1 MDVICN
7 PESDI
12 FMRQSLHWQGRGIPR
27 RWQLGQWGSKD
38 RRSRDSGAE
47 ATAGRAVL
55 RAARSAFR
63 LPFRANLARRVAAMS
78 SRVDRPITT
87 DHLAEDRA
95 LDDTGLRLLPLLKKR
110 KIAPAANSPS
120 RADNAP
126 SQSSPSSS
134 SSSGPN
140 ADDPLDFSG
149 LIAAYGPIDTHFKAQ
164 LQSVLHGGRF
174 NPSTLGALPVTVKS
188 EAATGGGSGGGAAHE
203 TFPLRELAQ
212 VVPRSGRTISL
223 LVNDRAYI
231 KPIMSAVQ
239 ASREFN
245 QQPQRSDDNDLEL
258 LLRVELERRDELVR
272 RVKEATQAWRERVR
286 QARTRHD
293 KMLKEGK
300 RTGAVLPDVMKRA
313 EKELQKIQ
321 DKKMKDIDAEEAQTI
336 KQLQRH

>member
-1 MDVICN
+1 MA
-7 PESDI
+7 
-12 FMRQSLHWQGRGIPR
+12 LPR
-27 RWQLGQWGSKD
+27 
-38 RRSRDSGAE
+38 
-47 ATAGRAVL
+47 ATG
-55 RAARSAFR
+55 
-63 LPFRANLARRVAAMS
+63 LARQGARLLSSSSSS
-78 SRVDRPITT
+78 SRSTTSLLRPATRQPFS
-87 DHLAEDRA
+87 LKLVAPCACSARPFSSSSA
-95 LDDTGLRLLPLLKKR
+95 LQKKR

-120 RADNAP
+120 RADKAS
-126 SQSSPSSS
+126 SQLASSS
-134 SSSGPN
+134 SHSSSSAGG
-140 ADDPLDFSG
+140 ADAAEDPLDFSS
-149 LIAAYGPIDTHFKAQ
+149 LIAAYGPIDAHFKAQ

-188 EAATGGGSGGGAAHE
+188 TESASASASGQHHE

-245 QQPQRSDDNDLEL
+245 QQPQRAEDNDLEL

-272 RVKEATQAWRERVR
+272 RVREATQGWRERVR

-293 KMLKEGK
+293 KALKEGK

-313 EKELQKIQ
+313 EKELQKVQ
-321 DKKMKDIDAEEAQTI
+321 DKKMKEIDAEEAQTI
-336 KQLQRH
+336 KQLERH

>member
-1 MDVICN
+1 MAL
-7 PESDI
+7 PRATGLA
-12 FMRQSLHWQGRGIPR
+12 RQGARLLS
-27 RWQLGQWGSKD
+27 SSSSSS
-38 RRSRDSGAE
+38 RS
-47 ATAGRAVL
+47 ATTVL
-55 RAARSAFR
+55 RPASRQPFSPKLVAPCACSAR
-63 LPFRANLARRVAAMS
+63 PFS
-78 SRVDRPITT
+78 SSP
-87 DHLAEDRA
+87 A
-95 LDDTGLRLLPLLKKR
+95 LLKKR

-120 RADNAP
+120 RADKAS
-126 SQSSPSSS
+126 SQPASSHSSS
-134 SSSGPN
+134 AGG
-140 ADDPLDFSG
+140 ADAAEDPLDFSS
-149 LIAAYGPIDTHFKAQ
+149 LIAAYGPIDAHFKAQ

-188 EAATGGGSGGGAAHE
+188 TESASASASGQHHE

-245 QQPQRSDDNDLEL
+245 QQPQRAEDNDLEL

-272 RVKEATQAWRERVR
+272 RVREATQGWRERVR

-293 KMLKEGK
+293 KALKEGK

-313 EKELQKIQ
+313 EKELQKVQ
-321 DKKMKDIDAEEAQTI
+321 DKKMKEIDAEEAQTI
-336 KQLQRH
+336 KQLERH

>member
-1 MDVICN
+1 MARILTA
-7 PESDI
+7 PSGRSTTSLLRPAT
-12 FMRQSLHWQGRGIPR
+12 RQPISPKLVAPC
-27 RWQLGQWGSKD
+27 SC
-38 RRSRDSGAE
+38 S
-47 ATAGRAVL
+47 
-55 RAARSAFR
+55 AR
-63 LPFRANLARRVAAMS
+63 PFS
-78 SRVDRPITT
+78 SSP
-87 DHLAEDRA
+87 A
-95 LDDTGLRLLPLLKKR
+95 LQKKR

-120 RADNAP
+120 RADKTP
-126 SQSSPSSS
+126 SQPATSHPLSA
-134 SSSGPN
+134 GG
-140 ADDPLDFSG
+140 ADAAEDPLDFSS
-149 LIAAYGPIDTHFKAQ
+149 LIAAYGPIDAHFKAQ

-188 EAATGGGSGGGAAHE
+188 TESASASASGQHHE

-245 QQPQRSDDNDLEL
+245 QQPQRAEDNDLEL

-272 RVKEATQAWRERVR
+272 RVREATQGWRERVR

-293 KMLKEGK
+293 KALKEGK

-313 EKELQKIQ
+313 EKELQKVQ
-321 DKKMKDIDAEEAQTI
+321 DKKMKEIDAEEAQTI
-336 KQLQRH
+336 KQLERH